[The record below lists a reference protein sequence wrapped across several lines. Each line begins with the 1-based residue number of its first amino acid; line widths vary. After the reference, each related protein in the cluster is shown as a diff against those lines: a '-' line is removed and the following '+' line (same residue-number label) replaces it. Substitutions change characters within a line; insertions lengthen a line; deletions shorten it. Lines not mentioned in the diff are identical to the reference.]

1 MRRLEHEALAMRPRF
16 AYAATLALVLS
27 VAFAA
32 VASGASEVVLG
43 SARFETPHGEGWGTA
58 QPAKIFNGGD
68 PSGLVTQ
75 IHWTHWGGKAA
86 IGHGL
91 NAIFKPHG
99 GYYRQLV
106 HIELRAYD
114 LGRCSS
120 HGPRAYTRLSG
131 REPSRPGG
139 PLGKWFSWSGSKT
152 ICRLSLPHLKPPG
165 ADRGSGS

>member
-1 MRRLEHEALAMRPRF
+1 MRVRF
-16 AYAATLALVLS
+16 ASAATLALLLS
-27 VAFAA
+27 AALAAAAFG
-32 VASGASEVVLG
+32 ASGSTSEVVLG
-43 SARFETPHGEGWGTA
+43 SASFARPAGEGWGTA

-75 IHWTHWGGKAA
+75 IHWKHWGSKAS

-99 GYYRQLV
+99 GYYGKLV

-120 HGPRAYTRLSG
+120 KGPRAYTRLSV

-139 PLGKWFSWSGSKT
+139 PLGKWVSWSGSKT
-152 ICRLSLPHLKPPG
+152 ICRPSF
-165 ADRGSGS
+165 

>member
-1 MRRLEHEALAMRPRF
+1 MRELATHVV
-16 AYAATLALVLS
+16 TLALLIS
-27 VAFAA
+27 VALAA
-32 VASGASEVVLG
+32 AAFGASGSTSAVVLG
-43 SARFETPHGEGWGTA
+43 SASFEQHGEGWGTA

-75 IHWTHWGGKAA
+75 IHWTHWGSKAS

-99 GYYRQLV
+99 GYYGKLV

-114 LGRCSS
+114 LGKCSPK
-120 HGPRAYTRLSG
+120 GPRAYTRLSV

-139 PLGKWFSWSGSKT
+139 PLGKWVSWSGSKT
-152 ICRLSLPHLKPPG
+152 ICRLSF
-165 ADRGSGS
+165 